1 MRERNFKS
9 WKKPLPVIEN
19 DVWIGFGVTI
29 LNGTHIG
36 DGVIIAA
43 GSVVT
48 KDIEPYMIVRGVP
61 AKPIKRRFSDKLCER
76 LEKSKWWNY
85 GPEILY
91 GLDISNPEECIDELE
106 SRIFNAVEYVPP
118 YIELDIETG
127 NAHIFV

>member
-1 MRERNFKS
+1 MREQNFKS
-9 WKKPLPVIEN
+9 WKKPLSVIEN

-48 KDIEPYMIVRGVP
+48 KDVEPYMIVGGVP
-61 AKPIKRRFSDKLCER
+61 AKPIRRRFSDKLCER

-106 SRIFNAVEYVPP
+106 SRIFNAVEYSPP
-118 YIELDIETG
+118 YIEFDTETG
-127 NAHIFV
+127 NRSIFV